1 MTKPPPNA
9 RTLPL
14 RVQAEMALQAAYEK
28 VVIEHA
34 RDGRPMYF
42 WEDGKVVVV
51 SPEELKIE
59 AAKILA
65 E

>member
-1 MTKPPPNA
+1 MTKPPSNVL
-9 RTLPL
+9 TLSL
-14 RVQAEMALQAAYEK
+14 NVRAEMALRAAYEK

-34 RDGRPMYF
+34 RDGRPMYI
-42 WEDGKVVVV
+42 WENGKVVEI
-51 SPEELKIE
+51 SPEQLKIE